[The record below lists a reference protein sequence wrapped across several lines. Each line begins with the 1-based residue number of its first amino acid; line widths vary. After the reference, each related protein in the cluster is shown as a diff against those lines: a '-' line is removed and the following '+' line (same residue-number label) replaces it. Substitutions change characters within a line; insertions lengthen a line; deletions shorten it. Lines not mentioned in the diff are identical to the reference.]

1 MTCQFAFLKERN
13 IICPWINFIS
23 QLPWK
28 FWKCLLIIA
37 NLQGVICAVKR
48 SVAKVT
54 SCTGAKTLT
63 RACPPIGTAVD
74 NIWLTFSFVLTD
86 NTSVSDSSV
95 VSPYSLPPPRSP
107 PPQPQAVRTGW
118 LVVLCSTNWSISPNT
133 KKLWADSG
141 KKKKRSCQ
149 KTSALPDG
157 VRACVYVLR
166 GYVCLYPCSCET
178 LSTPSVVLLLCHGI
192 YFDVVTWFRSFAWPP
207 TPLRLKRTLESL
219 ENPAMKQI
227 YNEKMVGGGGER
239 EKERERGK
247 KAACDRGED

>member
-54 SCTGAKTLT
+54 FCTGAKTLT

-86 NTSVSDSSV
+86 NTSVWLKCGFTIFIASATITTSTTSGCENWLAGC
-95 VSPYSLPPPRSP
+95 SLLHELEYLFQHEEIVGRLRKKNDPAKRP
-107 PPQPQAVRTGW
+107 VR
-118 LVVLCSTNWSISPNT
+118 C
-133 KKLWADSG
+133 
-141 KKKKRSCQ
+141 R
-149 KTSALPDG
+149 
-157 VRACVYVLR
+157 
-166 GYVCLYPCSCET
+166 
-178 LSTPSVVLLLCHGI
+178 
-192 YFDVVTWFRSFAWPP
+192 
-207 TPLRLKRTLESL
+207 
-219 ENPAMKQI
+219 
-227 YNEKMVGGGGER
+227 
-239 EKERERGK
+239 KE
-247 KAACDRGED
+247 